1 VDLPPN
7 IQTTQFS
14 STTFKRVL
22 DEFNRLLPRANKVD
36 AEKMYSCLCFAYL
49 NSEFGDSD
57 GDYEGML
64 MMQTGVRK
72 YLAYI
77 VSLQQKHSK
86 G

>member
-1 VDLPPN
+1 
-7 IQTTQFS
+7 
-14 STTFKRVL
+14 
-22 DEFNRLLPRANKVD
+22 
-36 AEKMYSCLCFAYL
+36 MYSCLCFAYL

>member
-1 VDLPPN
+1 V
-7 IQTTQFS
+7 
-14 STTFKRVL
+14 TFKRVL
-22 DEFNRLLPRANKVD
+22 DEFNRLLPTANKVD
-36 AEKMYSCLCFAYL
+36 AGKMYSCLGFAYL
-49 NSEFGDSD
+49 NTEFGDNEA
-57 GDYEGML
+57 DYEGML